1 MEKKS
6 AVRRLLTEKARM
18 GAQYGADP
26 RDRQGNE
33 DGRALN
39 GIAEAVRELRDKGW
53 SLRMIAKSVGMS
65 TASAGHTCDTTNT
78 RQLYQF
84 MMFANNG
91 TLWQGT
97 QSSSRCYWHY

>member
-65 TASAGHTCDTTNT
+65 TASAGHTCDTTRR
-78 RQLYQF
+78 RQSLPIYDI
-84 MMFANNG
+84 
-91 TLWQGT
+91 
-97 QSSSRCYWHY
+97 CE